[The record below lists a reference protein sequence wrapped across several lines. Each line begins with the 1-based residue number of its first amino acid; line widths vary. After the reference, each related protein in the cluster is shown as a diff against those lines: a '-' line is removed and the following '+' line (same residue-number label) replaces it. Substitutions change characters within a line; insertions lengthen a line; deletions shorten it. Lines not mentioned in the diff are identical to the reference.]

1 MVRLELVKKC
11 GTEQLSFDAKCV
23 ACGGWTGRDRA
34 LVMKHVEELAKLGI
48 PPPKKVPLLFPV
60 SRYLLTQ
67 DEEIEILAQES
78 SGEIEYVILI
88 GSDAMY
94 VTVGSDHTDRE
105 LERFSIEKA
114 KQACPKIIAR
124 QGWLYGDVRDH
135 WDEII
140 LRSHVTKEGKR
151 TLYQE
156 ARLDNIIDVDKL
168 LALEDGKYRRNGAV
182 FFSGTISTHGGLVFA
197 DRFEMEMVDLKLSR
211 RIGHRYDVNVLT
223 QTGLVN

>member
-1 MVRLELVKKC
+1 MKGKQLMVRLELVKKH
-11 GTEQLSFDAKCV
+11 GTEQLTFDVKNV
-23 ACGGWTGRDRA
+23 ACGGWAGRDKT
-34 LVMKHVEELAKLGI
+34 LVMKHVEELAKLGV
-48 PPPKKVPLLFPV
+48 PRPKKVPILFPV

-67 DEEIEILAQES
+67 EEEIEIQAQEN

-88 GSDAMY
+88 GRDTMY

-105 LERFSIEKA
+105 LERTSVEKA

-124 QGWLYGDVRDH
+124 QSWLYQDVRDP

-156 ARLDNIIDVDKL
+156 AKLDNIIDVDTL
-168 LALEDGKYRRNGAV
+168 LTLEDGKYRGNGAV
-182 FFSGTISTHGGLVFA
+182 VFSGTIPTHGGLIFA

-211 RIGHRYDVNVLT
+211 RISHSYDVNVLT
-223 QTGLVN
+223 